1 VRASSFF
8 PFALYDWGVSQSQ
21 EGYFRAWDTNGI
33 ARLVAITATTRM
45 VVFIGF
51 YWLNLASGDPARIFL
66 G

>member
-1 VRASSFF
+1 VKASSFS
-8 PFALYDWGVSQSQ
+8 PSALYDWGVSQSQ
-21 EGYFRAWDTNGI
+21 EGYFKAWDTNGI
-33 ARLVAITATTRM
+33 ARPVAVTATTGM